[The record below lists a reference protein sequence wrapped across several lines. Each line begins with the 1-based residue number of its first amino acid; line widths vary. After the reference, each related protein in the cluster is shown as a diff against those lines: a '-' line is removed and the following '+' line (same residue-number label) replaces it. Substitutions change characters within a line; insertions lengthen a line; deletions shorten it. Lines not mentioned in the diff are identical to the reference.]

1 MLSFIIFISC
11 GEPAASSPKES
22 IVYVEYGEE
31 SSQAYV
37 DANPVEIIGVYDPI
51 IAERLER
58 LERLETEK
66 RLESLQSI
74 SEPTG
79 LKSNGLNF
87 ENAECG
93 EVKLQEENLSHLNG
107 TEKAKHKIKTATT
120 KTDCMIE
127 YLSKKDLGTIEQ
139 TYEEYCR

>member
-1 MLSFIIFISC
+1 VLSFIIFTSC

-22 IVYVEYGEE
+22 IIYVEYGEE

-37 DANPVEIIGVYDPI
+37 DSNPPAEVTAVYDPI
-51 IAERLER
+51 IAEIQNQLEA
-58 LERLETEK
+58 EK

-79 LKSNGLNF
+79 LKSNGLNI

-93 EVKLQEENLSHLNG
+93 EVQLQEENLSHLNQ
-107 TEKAKHKIKTATT
+107 TEKAKHKIKKATT

-127 YLSKKDLGTIEQ
+127 YLNKKDLGTIDQ